1 MYYRKTFYSKYKNYI
16 LFNRNIIIAGTAAL
30 IVGLFFTQYFAHH
43 SQNNLL
49 NSISTLGV
57 EYAVYIPLFGLL
69 YYFDN
74 KNRYV
79 ELSTGKKNYQNIKND
94 LIKLL
99 TIFSVSEIIF
109 SVSKLSIHFQLMQIS
124 FEPYQANV
132 IGSFIAWFIFLVIIN
147 SGARITRLFN
157 NSNNQMHFG

>member
-1 MYYRKTFYSKYKNYI
+1 MFYRKTFYNKYKNYI
-16 LFNRNIIIAGTAAL
+16 LFNKNIIIAGTAAL
-30 IVGLFFTQYFAHH
+30 IVGIFFTQLFAQHNE
-43 SQNNLL
+43 NNLL

-57 EYAVYIPLFGLL
+57 EYAVYIPLFGFL
-69 YYFDN
+69 YYIDN

-79 ELSTGKKNYQNIKND
+79 EPSTGRKNYQNIKND

-124 FEPYQANV
+124 LEPYQANV
-132 IGSFIAWFIFLVIIN
+132 IASFIAWFIFLAIIN
-147 SGARITRLFN
+147 FGAKVTNLFKYN
-157 NSNNQMHFG
+157 KN